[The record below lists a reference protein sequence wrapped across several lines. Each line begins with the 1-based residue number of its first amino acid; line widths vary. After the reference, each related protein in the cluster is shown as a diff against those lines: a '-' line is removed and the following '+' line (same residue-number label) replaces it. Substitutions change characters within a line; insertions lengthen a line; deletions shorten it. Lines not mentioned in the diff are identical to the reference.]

1 MAHLIPEMFQIISI
15 SHYVLDD
22 GVFAKSFIP
31 NRPSFSMNTLE
42 QLVIM
47 NFVSD
52 SAFHFLAVKS
62 VSKCRYIPFYV
73 ITNREIE

>member
-1 MAHLIPEMFQIISI
+1 MFLMMAF
-15 SHYVLDD
+15 
-22 GVFAKSFIP
+22 FAKSFIP
-31 NRPSFSMNTLE
+31 NRPSLSMNTLE